1 VPSSATVAEIR
12 MAYFK
17 LAVKV
22 HPDVNDSPEAAEEFR
37 RLDRAYRL
45 LTEDASQRQFYDD
58 GEAQGG
64 FAEDDPRWALYEDPE
79 GMRNRWRALVRD
91 RSVMREAVAAEL
103 READEDLKELGEGL
117 SRGDLRAVAAFARH
131 QPLLTSAVAAPVVA
145 VALLTRYPPLAL
157 ALLKV
162 SPVVRFW
169 GVMLVPWTLIVG
181 EAIGDIDVSSWLWQ
195 KLVDRARAR
204 QERRKAKR
212 LAAK

>member
-1 VPSSATVAEIR
+1 
-12 MAYFK
+12 M
-17 LAVKV
+17 
-22 HPDVNDSPEAAEEFR
+22 
-37 RLDRAYRL
+37 
-45 LTEDASQRQFYDD
+45 
-58 GEAQGG
+58 
-64 FAEDDPRWALYEDPE
+64 
-79 GMRNRWRALVRD
+79 
-91 RSVMREAVAAEL
+91 
-103 READEDLKELGEGL
+103 
-117 SRGDLRAVAAFARH
+117 
-131 QPLLTSAVAAPVVA
+131 A